1 MILCMSDFL
10 GHVHHA
16 HLKLDYDDAH
26 KMSGNHVMDESIGI
40 C

>member
-10 GHVHHA
+10 GHV